1 MVSTES
7 EKLLLSALETISNIR
22 NNDADEMCL
31 IIQCNILFQLKKF
44 TSVLKTC
51 EKMEKL
57 FPESKDLLK
66 CKQMAFFH
74 HYNFF

>member
-31 IIQCNILFQLKKF
+31 IIQCNILFQLKNLQ
-44 TSVLKTC
+44 V
-51 EKMEKL
+51 
-57 FPESKDLLK
+57 
-66 CKQMAFFH
+66 
-74 HYNFF
+74 Y